1 MNIITISKKKVEFIW
16 QKLKTLKAN
25 NIFKYCGTGNI
36 VEDKVIRSQIKKIE
50 NELQINSSEK
60 MDINVTDENL
70 KASGEM
76 FIYLITCDNNNKAW
90 FLFIE
95 EVFQNYSL
103 SQIILTINRLI
114 KNSEN
119 KTSMKDF
126 NMELQE
132 YLSSTLEYFESRF
145 SLDFQNSPTINQ
157 NYNNL
162 SKTYIEKME
171 GKKVQKFQKNTRS
184 DIKILKYSSIQV
196 FKYSSI

>member
-1 MNIITISKKKVEFIW
+1 
-16 QKLKTLKAN
+16 
-25 NIFKYCGTGNI
+25 
-36 VEDKVIRSQIKKIE
+36 
-50 NELQINSSEK
+50 